1 MQVQQSV
8 KPNRNKNNN
17 VNNNNN
23 SSVSNKINNKQ
34 YQSQQNLQKFDKSPR
49 SGPLATLK
57 PTKLSPQQQLN
68 KTTITIRDTIYVT
81 RQLCSKLRKLNS
93 LKRRV

>member
-1 MQVQQSV
+1 MQVQQSA
-8 KPNRNKNNN
+8 KPNKNKNKKNN
-17 VNNNNN
+17 KNT
-23 SSVSNKINNKQ
+23 NKINNKQ
-34 YQSQQNLQKFDKSPR
+34 YQSQQNLTKFDKSPLG
-49 SGPLATLK
+49 GPLATLK
-57 PTKLSPQQQLN
+57 PTKLSPQERQQQQLS